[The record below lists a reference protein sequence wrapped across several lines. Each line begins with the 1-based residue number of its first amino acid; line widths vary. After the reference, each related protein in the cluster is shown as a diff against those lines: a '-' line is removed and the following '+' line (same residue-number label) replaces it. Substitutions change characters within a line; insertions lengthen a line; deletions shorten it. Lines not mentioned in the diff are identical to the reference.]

1 MLLSLRFICK
11 QLNVAA
17 VLSTTG
23 AAATA
28 KEKERVLGSR
38 EV

>member
-11 QLNVAA
+11 QLNLAA
-17 VLSTTG
+17 LLSTT
-23 AAATA
+23 AVAIA
-28 KEKERVLGSR
+28 KEKERVLGIG

>member
-17 VLSTTG
+17 VLSTT

-28 KEKERVLGSR
+28 KEKERVLGIG